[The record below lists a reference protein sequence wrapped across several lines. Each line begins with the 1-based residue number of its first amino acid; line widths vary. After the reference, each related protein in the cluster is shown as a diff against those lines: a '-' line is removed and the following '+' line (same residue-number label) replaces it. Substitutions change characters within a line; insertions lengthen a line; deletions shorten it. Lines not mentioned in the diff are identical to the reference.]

1 MKKPYKKNV
10 IRKSKYTQYQKNV
23 AVKNEDD
30 LWQIMDAL
38 NEPPFF
44 LILDEIQ
51 DPHNLGACLRSAD
64 AAGVHAVIIPK
75 DRSVSLT
82 NTVREIASGA
92 AEHIPVIQV
101 TNLVHTMKQLKEKG
115 MWIVGTADSAEKRF
129 YEIDLTGP
137 LAVVMGNEGKGL
149 RRLTSENCDFLVYIP
164 MQGFVS
170 CLNVSV
176 ATGVVLFEA
185 VRQRKYGK

>member
-115 MWIVGTADSAEKRF
+115 VWIVGTADSAEKRF